1 MADIEQDDPIDD
13 KPMPLLD
20 HLVELRRRLI
30 WSMAAFIICFMGS
43 YYFSNR
49 IYFFL
54 AEPLATVLRE
64 QGNPDPHLIYT
75 QLYEAF
81 FTRIKVAFFAGAF
94 IAFPIIA
101 NQIWMFIA
109 PGLYRSEK
117 RALMPFLAA
126 TPILFLLGAALAY
139 YFVFP
144 FAWRFFAS
152 FQSDTGG
159 GGVPIE
165 LLPKVGE
172 YLDLVMKL
180 IFAFGIT
187 FQLPVALTLLAKVG
201 ITSSAQL
208 KKFRRYAYVGMFVIA
223 AILAPPDV
231 ITQTGLALPLIAL
244 YEISIFSAR
253 WVEPKPVEV

>member
-1 MADIEQDDPIDD
+1 MADIEDDPIDD
-13 KPMPLLD
+13 KPMPLLE
-20 HLVELRRRLI
+20 HLVELRRRLMWAI
-30 WSMAAFIICFMGS
+30 GAFVVCFLGS
-43 YYFSNR
+43 YYFANS

-64 QGNPDPHLIYT
+64 QGTPDPRLIYT

-94 IAFPIIA
+94 ISFPVMA
-101 NQIWMFIA
+101 NQIWLFIA

-117 RALMPFLAA
+117 RAFLPFLAA
-126 TPILFLLGAALAY
+126 TPVLFLLGAALAY

-165 LLPKVGE
+165 LLPRVSE

-180 IFAFGIT
+180 IFAFGLT
-187 FQLPVALTLLAKVG
+187 FELPVLLTLLAKVG
-201 ITSSAQL
+201 IVSSKGL

-244 YEISIFSAR
+244 YEISIVAAKM
-253 WVEPKPVEV
+253 VEPKPVEV